1 MSDVRWVSHPVASIG
16 GTLTVPGD
24 KSISHRALLL
34 GAVADDPVLVRGF
47 LAGEDCL
54 ATRHAL
60 EQMGVRVEDREDG
73 SLAVHGAG
81 PESLRASTSP
91 LDLGNSGTGIRLL
104 TGLLAGLPIDSVL
117 TGDPSLRRRPMERV
131 AVPLRAMG
139 ADIVTSDGCPP
150 ITIRSSGRLRAIDYT
165 MPVAS
170 AQVKSAILLAALNAD
185 GQTTIRQPAVSRD
198 HTERMLQTL
207 GAEVSG
213 DDTEIRLTGPCRL
226 GGGEIGVPGDFSSAA
241 FFVVAGLLAADHG
254 LAIEGVGINP
264 TRIGLLKM
272 LQAMGGEIEIAAPRM
287 LGQEPVAD
295 IRVRRSRLV
304 GIDVEQAWVPLAID
318 EFPVFFVAAAAASG
332 TTRVSGAA
340 ELRVK
345 ESDRIE
351 AMASALE
358 TVGIRVET
366 ASDGMTVHG
375 GQMTGGTLDSHGD
388 HRIAMAMAVAGLISR
403 SPITIA
409 DTANAATSFPGFAAA
424 AAGVGFNICEER
436 GP

>member
-1 MSDVRWVSHPVASIG
+1 
-16 GTLTVPGD
+16 
-24 KSISHRALLL
+24 
-34 GAVADDPVLVRGF
+34 
-47 LAGEDCL
+47 
-54 ATRHAL
+54 
-60 EQMGVRVEDREDG
+60 
-73 SLAVHGAG
+73 
-81 PESLRASTSP
+81 
-91 LDLGNSGTGIRLL
+91 
-104 TGLLAGLPIDSVL
+104 
-117 TGDPSLRRRPMERV
+117 
-131 AVPLRAMG
+131 
-139 ADIVTSDGCPP
+139 
-150 ITIRSSGRLRAIDYT
+150 
-165 MPVAS
+165 
-170 AQVKSAILLAALNAD
+170 
-185 GQTTIRQPAVSRD
+185 
-198 HTERMLQTL
+198 
-207 GAEVSG
+207 
-213 DDTEIRLTGPCRL
+213 
-226 GGGEIGVPGDFSSAA
+226 
-241 FFVVAGLLAADHG
+241 VAGLLAADHG

>member
-198 HTERMLQTL
+198 HTERMLRTM
-207 GAEVSG
+207 GADVRSG
-213 DDTEIRLTGPCRL
+213 ETQIVMPAGQSLTGTDVK
-226 GGGEIGVPGDFSSAA
+226 VPADLSSAA
-241 FFVVAGLLAADHG
+241 FIVLATI
-254 LAIEGVGINP
+254 LATDCEVTLVGVGVNP
-264 TRIGLLKM
+264 TRTGVIDILRE
-272 LQAMGGEIEIAAPRM
+272 MG
-287 LGQEPVAD
+287 AD
-295 IRVRRSRLV
+295 ISLDNGNISAPIPRPRL
-304 GIDVEQAWVPLAID
+304 P
-318 EFPVFFVAAAAASG
+318 
-332 TTRVSGAA
+332 
-340 ELRVK
+340 
-345 ESDRIE
+345 
-351 AMASALE
+351 
-358 TVGIRVET
+358 
-366 ASDGMTVHG
+366 
-375 GQMTGGTLDSHGD
+375 
-388 HRIAMAMAVAGLISR
+388 
-403 SPITIA
+403 
-409 DTANAATSFPGFAAA
+409 
-424 AAGVGFNICEER
+424 
-436 GP
+436 